1 MAIIFATYQN
11 LMAETIK
18 DRLKQ
23 LAQLKGLSIRA
34 FEETCGLGRGN
45 ISNMN
50 QGGSIGSDK
59 LSKILDT
66 FPSID
71 MHWLLTG
78 RGEMLSSE
86 PSATPHTAQAPA
98 HDALVSKL
106 LDTIKEQA
114 EEIGRLKAQ
123 IDELE
128 RRRGVDASAAASSKS
143 ALVG

>member
-1 MAIIFATYQN
+1 MAD
-11 LMAETIK
+11 TIK

-23 LAQLKGLSIRA
+23 IAQAKSLSIRA

-50 QGGSIGSDK
+50 QEGSIGSDK

-71 MHWLLTG
+71 MRWLLTG

-86 PSATPHTAQAPA
+86 ASAPPPPAQNPA
-98 HDALVSKL
+98 QHDALVGKL
-106 LDTIKEQA
+106 LEKITEQA

-123 IDELE
+123 IDEIE
-128 RRRGVDASAAASSKS
+128 RRRGDDASDAASSKS